1 MNKYPYYVAALMD
14 AGVLR
19 KIFNDTK
26 FKSYNDA
33 VNATKNR
40 AERFEKFGGR
50 NFFNTSQ
57 IVILEYTEIYKGRIV
72 TLFTDGN
79 EVKISIPKVIE

>member
-1 MNKYPYYVAALMD
+1 MNKYPYYVATLMD

-33 VNATKNR
+33 VNAIKKR
-40 AERFEKFGGR
+40 AEKYEKFVGR
-50 NFFNTSQ
+50 NFFSNCQ
-57 IVILEYTEIYKGRIV
+57 IVILEYTQEYKGRIV

-79 EVKISIPKVIE
+79 EIEIVIPKVLN

>member
-1 MNKYPYYVAALMD
+1 MNKYPYYVSTLMD
-14 AGVLR
+14 AGTLR
-19 KIFNDTK
+19 KIFNDKK

-33 VNATKNR
+33 VNATKKR
-40 AERFEKFGGR
+40 GEHFEKFGGR
-50 NFFNTSQ
+50 NFFNNSQ

-79 EVKISIPKVIE
+79 KVEISIPKVIE

>member
-26 FKSYNDA
+26 FKSHNDA

-50 NFFNTSQ
+50 NFFNNNQ
-57 IVILEYTEIYKGRIV
+57 IVILEYTEVYKGRIV

-79 EVKISIPKVIE
+79 EVEISIPKVIE

>member
-1 MNKYPYYVAALMD
+1 MNKYQYYVAALMD

-50 NFFNTSQ
+50 NFFNNSQ

>member
-50 NFFNTSQ
+50 NFFNNSQ

>member
-19 KIFNDTK
+19 KIFNNTK

-50 NFFNTSQ
+50 NFFNNSQ

>member
-50 NFFNTSQ
+50 NFFNNSQ

-79 EVKISIPKVIE
+79 EVEISIPKVIE